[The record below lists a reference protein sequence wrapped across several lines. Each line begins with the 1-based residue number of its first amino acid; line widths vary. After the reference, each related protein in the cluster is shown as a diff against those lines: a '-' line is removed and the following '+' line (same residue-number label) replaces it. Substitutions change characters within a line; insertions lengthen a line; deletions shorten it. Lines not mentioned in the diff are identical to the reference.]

1 MKAQTVL
8 IKRST
13 FLSVL
18 LVGAVIAFC
27 VATNERAD
35 PLAQSRARMTSQ
47 E

>member
-35 PLAQSRARMTSQ
+35 PLAQTQAQVAGQ